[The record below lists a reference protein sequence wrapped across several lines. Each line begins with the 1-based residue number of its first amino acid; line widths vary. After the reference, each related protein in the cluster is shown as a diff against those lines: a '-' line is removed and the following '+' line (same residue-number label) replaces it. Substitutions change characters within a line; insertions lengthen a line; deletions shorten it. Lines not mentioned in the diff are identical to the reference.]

1 VNRRQLMEG
10 SAAVL
15 CMPSIVRAEAQTM
28 PKIVP
33 HGDLGGNMQANID
46 PAVVHI
52 YQTWHDTVRNRD
64 LAGTVALY
72 AEGAILETPLALAVY
87 PDRQSGVL
95 VGRATIRQFFED
107 SARKFSNDFAQLF
120 RTDTF
125 FVNGKQLTWEY
136 PRQAPKGDQVDLM
149 EMMEIDNGLISSHR
163 VYWGW
168 YGIRLLA
175 AAMPKKPAAG
185 P

>member
-1 VNRRQLMEG
+1 
-10 SAAVL
+10 
-15 CMPSIVRAEAQTM
+15 MPT
-28 PKIVP
+28 
-33 HGDLGGNMQANID
+33 DLD

-52 YQTWHDTVRNRD
+52 YQAWHDTVRNRD
-64 LAGTVALY
+64 LVGTAGLY
-72 AEGAILETPLALAVY
+72 AEDAVLETPLALAVY
-87 PDRQSGVL
+87 PDRQSGVI
-95 VGRATIRQFFED
+95 VGRATIQQFFED
-107 SARKFSNDFAQLF
+107 SVRKFPSDLAQWF

-149 EMMEIDNGLISSHR
+149 EMMQIDNGLISSHR

-168 YGIRLLA
+168 YGVRLLA
-175 AAMPKKPAAG
+175 GAIPKKPAAG

>member
-1 VNRRQLMEG
+1 
-10 SAAVL
+10 
-15 CMPSIVRAEAQTM
+15 MPT
-28 PKIVP
+28 
-33 HGDLGGNMQANID
+33 DLD

-52 YQTWHDTVRNRD
+52 YQAWHDTVRNRD
-64 LAGTVALY
+64 LAGTAALY
-72 AEGAILETPLALAVY
+72 AEDAVLETPLALAVY
-87 PDRQSGVL
+87 PDLQSGVI
-95 VGRATIRQFFED
+95 VGRATIKQFFED
-107 SARKFSNDFAQLF
+107 SVRKFPSDLAQWF

-149 EMMEIDNGLISSHR
+149 EMMQIDNGLISSHR

-168 YGIRLLA
+168 YGVRLLA
-175 AAMPKKPAAG
+175 GAIPKKPAAA